1 MVGGGGRK
9 EITFSQSKKEVK
21 EIIFVLK
28 WRVSQYIRELSYSF
42 WYEHSTFEVGSCI
55 IGTECWISGT
65 PTPTFTFRTLFT
77 ATRDNFHVP
86 SPVLFVARGTQ
97 FSTLVLFQINCID
110 SCTVGRGRTLIRTP
124 SRNSVLLTILADLPF
139 ENIIWTPFPCLIY
152 KDLQFWTYG
161 YAGLYNPY
169 LSRLL
174 WQIFG
179 VMQYWSTF
187 CINNLTYCIDNCG
200 WFFKYECLSSVN

>member
-1 MVGGGGRK
+1 MKG
-9 EITFSQSKKEVK
+9 FSVHYRSFLLFL
-21 EIIFVLK
+21 IWALHIWSWALYHRDRVLN
-28 WRVSQYIRELSYSF
+28 F
-42 WYEHSTFEVGSCI
+42 WYSN
-55 IGTECWISGT
+55 
-65 PTPTFTFRTLFT
+65 PTFTFRTLFT

-110 SCTVGRGRTLIRTP
+110 SCTVRHSRTLIRTP

-169 LSRLL
+169 LSKLL